1 MKVLEGTSPVELLA
15 VPDWLVDEPELHKRG
30 VVPAECLKPVS
41 IVSVVPRAFLISPC
55 HLSQR
60 YSARVGSGV
69 RSTSSRSLARVTER
83 K

>member
-41 IVSVVPRAFLISPC
+41 IMSVVPGPSSS
-55 HLSQR
+55 LSVILVNGILHELVQEP
-60 YSARVGSGV
+60 AV
-69 RSTSSRSLARVTER
+69 RRQGRWRE
-83 K
+83 

>member
-41 IVSVVPRAFLISPC
+41 IMSVVPWVLLI
-55 HLSQR
+55 LSAILVDGILHELVQEP
-60 YSARVGSGV
+60 AV
-69 RSTSSRSLARVTER
+69 RRQGRRCE
-83 K
+83 